1 MTKRKQDITDKIAS
15 LMDKHI
21 EPVIEKHIHEAKND
35 KEHFVRKLH
44 VYTNINLMS
53 MYKIRAALPL
63 TKNFKHFMKE
73 NIKHVL
79 EKSKKL

>member
-1 MTKRKQDITDKIAS
+1 MKKRKKDITDKIAS

-21 EPVIEKHIHEAKND
+21 EPVIQKHIHEAKSD

-63 TKNFKHFMKE
+63 TKNFKHYMNE
-73 NIKHVL
+73 NINHVL
-79 EKSKKL
+79 ERYKKL

>member
-1 MTKRKQDITDKIAS
+1 MSKRKQDITDKIAT

-21 EPVIEKHIHEAKND
+21 EPVIEKHIHQAKND
-35 KEHFVRKLH
+35 EEHFVRKLH

-63 TKNFKHFMKE
+63 TKNFKQFMKK
-73 NIKHVL
+73 NINHVL
-79 EKSKKL
+79 EKYKKL